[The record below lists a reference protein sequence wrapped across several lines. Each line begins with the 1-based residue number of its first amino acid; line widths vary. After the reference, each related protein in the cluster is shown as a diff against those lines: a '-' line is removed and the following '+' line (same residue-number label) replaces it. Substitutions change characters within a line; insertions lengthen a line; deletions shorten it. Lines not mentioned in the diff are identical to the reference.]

1 LSPNSSQGHERKRI
15 RAGIIKTL
23 HQVRRSPYKHRDEGP
38 LITHLRKSSDGS
50 GDLRN
55 KIVDLLSTTA
65 NGCLSELGYFPG
77 MQDQFQQL
85 IQTNMHLQNDNAKLF
100 EDNRALARVVAIQND
115 RLAFSA
121 GEDNIKLKQ
130 FSEMKESIEFLSK
143 EQTRLTRANEMLKIT
158 SLDQGNGRL
167 YSEWQVLQAKNDS
180 LERDNARVRDDFTRL
195 YNLAA
200 ANGILGKV
208 PPVQHTQRNG
218 ERPLHSY
225 ILNSDG
231 IHRYVESIIEQRPT
245 TSF

>member
-1 LSPNSSQGHERKRI
+1 
-15 RAGIIKTL
+15 
-23 HQVRRSPYKHRDEGP
+23 
-38 LITHLRKSSDGS
+38 
-50 GDLRN
+50 
-55 KIVDLLSTTA
+55 
-65 NGCLSELGYFPG
+65 

-130 FSEMKESIEFLSK
+130 FSEMKESIESLTK
-143 EQTRLTRANEMLKIT
+143 EQTRLTRANEMLKVT

-167 YSEWQVLQAKNDS
+167 YSEWQLLQARNDA

-200 ANGILGKV
+200 ANGILGKA
-208 PPVQHTQRNG
+208 PPVRNG
-218 ERPLHSY
+218 ERIYWQSY
-225 ILNSDG
+225 VLISNG
-231 IHRYVESIIEQRPT
+231 IYRYIESIIERGPI